1 MAVSERVAFR
11 YAKALIDLAQE
22 KNLLE
27 VIKGDLSLFSTVT
40 KENRDFTLMLNS
52 PLISGE
58 KKLSILNSIFSGK
71 VNELTTNFFGLIT
84 EKGREADL
92 SGIVSSYMAQ
102 YNAIEGI
109 TKASIKTAISLDA
122 SSRKTIEDLVAKATG
137 NSKVIIEEQLDT
149 DLIGGYVLSVEDK
162 QLDASVKT
170 MLQKAKNQF
179 TK

>member
-1 MAVSERVAFR
+1 MAVSQRVAFR

-27 VIKGDLSLFSTVT
+27 VIKGDLSLLATVAE
-40 KENRDFTLMLNS
+40 ENRDFVLMLNS
-52 PLISGE
+52 PLISGD
-58 KKLSILNSIFSGK
+58 KKLSVLNSIFSGK

-84 EKGREADL
+84 KKGREADL
-92 SGIVSSYMAQ
+92 LGIAEGYMTQ
-102 YNAIEGI
+102 YNVIEGI
-109 TKASIKTAISLDA
+109 TKAKVTTAISLDA
-122 SSRKTIEDLVAKATG
+122 SSKATIEALVTKATG
-137 NSKVIIEEQLDT
+137 NSKVIIEEQLDK

-162 QLDASVKT
+162 QLDASIKS